1 VLRGLGGADLARRL
15 SRHPAN
21 AGSMRTM
28 QFCVRGF
35 AGEILH
41 TVTVKPLREWL
52 KQRTVLA
59 LPGFQRVEV
68 KA

>member
-1 VLRGLGGADLARRL
+1 
-15 SRHPAN
+15 
-21 AGSMRTM
+21 M